1 MLHARVKN
9 MSTKTMMSESI
20 QLLQDDLVMA
30 RTFLRQDMGATKATL
45 ERMRRRI
52 DYALENADGL

>member
-1 MLHARVKN
+1 MLHGRVKS
-9 MSTKTMMSESI
+9 MSTKTTLSESI

-30 RTFLRQDMGATKATL
+30 RTYLRQDVAATKVTL

-52 DYALENADGL
+52 DNTLENC

>member
-1 MLHARVKN
+1 
-9 MSTKTMMSESI
+9 MSSKTILSESI

-52 DYALENADGL
+52 DYALENADGV

>member
-9 MSTKTMMSESI
+9 MSSKTMLSESI

-30 RTFLRQDMGATKATL
+30 RTYLRQDVDATKVTL

-52 DYALENADGL
+52 DSTLEKC